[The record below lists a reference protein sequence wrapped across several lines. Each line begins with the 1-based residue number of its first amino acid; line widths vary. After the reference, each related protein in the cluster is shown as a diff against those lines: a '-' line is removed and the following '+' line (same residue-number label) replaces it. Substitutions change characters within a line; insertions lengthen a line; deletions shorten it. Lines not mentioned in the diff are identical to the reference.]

1 MPKVL
6 IPHAE
11 IEARVA
17 ILAEKISRDYGG
29 KEPVLIGVL
38 KGVIFFFAD
47 LVMKMTI
54 PTKLDFVRASSY
66 GSGSTSSGV
75 IRILKDVELPLKGED
90 VILVEDIVDTGLT
103 LDQMIRHLEV
113 KEPAS
118 IKICAL
124 IDKSERRTKE
134 VRIDYLGF
142 EVPRGFLI
150 GYGFIL
156 SIFNGLWTVSVSLN
170 GAAVATVLVYSSAA
184 FTALLGWRLFHEPLG
199 PIKILA
205 VIFSLAGLAFGLFL
219 YLYYQNPGIDSTDLF
234 VIKRSIWLHAT

>member
-1 MPKVL
+1 MRKIL

-17 ILAEKISRDYGG
+17 LLAERISRDYGG
-29 KEPVLIGVL
+29 KEPVLVGVL

-54 PTKLDFVRASSY
+54 PTKMDFIRAASY

-75 IRILKDVELPLKGED
+75 IRILKDVELPLKGAD
-90 VILVEDIVDTGLT
+90 VIVVEDIVDTGLT

-118 IKICAL
+118 IRICAL

-142 EVPRGFLI
+142 EVPSGFLI
-150 GYGFIL
+150 GYGLDYDEKYRYLPDICTL
-156 SIFNGLWTVSVSLN
+156 ELN
-170 GAAVATVLVYSSAA
+170 GASDPDKEDTHDHRV
-184 FTALLGWRLFHEPLG
+184 
-199 PIKILA
+199 
-205 VIFSLAGLAFGLFL
+205 
-219 YLYYQNPGIDSTDLF
+219 
-234 VIKRSIWLHAT
+234 